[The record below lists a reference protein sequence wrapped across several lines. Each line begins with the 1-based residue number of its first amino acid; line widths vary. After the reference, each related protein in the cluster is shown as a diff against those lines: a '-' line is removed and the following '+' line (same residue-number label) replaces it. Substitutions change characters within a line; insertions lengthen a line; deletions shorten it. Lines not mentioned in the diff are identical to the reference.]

1 MSLLL
6 EIFRNL
12 HSRAISL
19 INSPGNFVDKNRFL
33 QIG

>member
-1 MSLLL
+1 MCLLL

-12 HSRAISL
+12 LSTAVSL
-19 INSPGNFVDKNRFL
+19 MNSPGNFVDKNRIL